1 MTCPICR
8 EYVGLGDGSVRLY
21 VRHPNQKG
29 AMRWYLI
36 AKSKHALELYHQY
49 LHTHGE
55 ENVMLRV
62 RPMSADDLVVYPA
75 A

>member
-1 MTCPICR
+1 
-8 EYVGLGDGSVRLY
+8 
-21 VRHPNQKG
+21 
-29 AMRWYLI
+29 MRWYLI